1 MGGAVAQYRD
11 AGVELSAQGLSAGL
25 QVPRTLFGSVAD
37 NLLQNALTKRREER
51 ALHVRVSLECGEGR
65 IELRVC
71 DTGRAVPAELA
82 SKLLRAP
89 VDSRTG
95 LGIGLYQAAR
105 QAEAAGFQLALRDN
119 RDGEVCFAL
128 TGPAT
133 PP

>member
-1 MGGAVAQYRD
+1 M
-11 AGVELSAQGLSAGL
+11 SASLCL
-25 QVPRTLFGSVAD
+25 QEPSRSIT
-37 NLLQNALTKRREER
+37 E
-51 ALHVRVSLECGEGR
+51 
-65 IELRVC
+65 
-71 DTGRAVPAELA
+71 VPAELA